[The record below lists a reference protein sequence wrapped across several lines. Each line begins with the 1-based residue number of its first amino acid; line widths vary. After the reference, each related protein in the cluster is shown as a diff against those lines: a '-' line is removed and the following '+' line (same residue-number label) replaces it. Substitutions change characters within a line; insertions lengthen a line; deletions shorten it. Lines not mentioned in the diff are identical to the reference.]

1 MAFISILQDLFPWE
15 RGLGTRKAPPQF
27 AGVAGECAAA
37 TFWQLKRGWKRQPR
51 APDQQERAVRQE
63 AAAGDA

>member
-27 AGVAGECAAA
+27 AGVAGECAA